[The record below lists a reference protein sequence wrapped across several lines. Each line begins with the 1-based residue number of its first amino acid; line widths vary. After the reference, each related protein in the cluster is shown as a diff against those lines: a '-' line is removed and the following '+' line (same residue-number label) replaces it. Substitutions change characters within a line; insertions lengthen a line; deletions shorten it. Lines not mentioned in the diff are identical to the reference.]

1 MFANLDYLIVQ
12 QHQSSQN
19 TFLKFSQIGAL
30 SSTVNCSQ
38 SSLGAPPGVL
48 SQFVRI
54 NSTLSDSLL
63 VSYEVPQGAIFSP
76 FCYTWMTFPSPRK
89 NVALN
94 LTSMTRTFT
103 YRFLDSATAVTKLEQ
118 DLHRVATWCCETHLL
133 INPAKTKF
141 VLIAWANFK
150 KTTRE
155 LVCVL
160 SGKISWTCYFSQ
172 SLGRHLRPPLN
183 LYDIHISN
191 L

>member
-1 MFANLDYLIVQ
+1 MKIRVYDIGEAFDAYSEVSEIFTNRRFIFHGKL
-12 QHQSSQN
+12 
-19 TFLKFSQIGAL
+19 FSKL
-30 SSTVNCSQ
+30 LRCP
-38 SSLGAPPGVL
+38 PPGVL

-54 NSTLSDSLL
+54 NSTLSGSLL
-63 VSYEVPQGAIFSP
+63 VSHEVPQGAIFSP

-160 SGKISWTCYFSQ
+160 SGKISWACYFS
-172 SLGRHLRPPLN
+172 
-183 LYDIHISN
+183 
-191 L
+191 